1 MDALLNHGKAIA
13 YTITPNFLSKFTD
26 LCSYASVPKT
36 NLFATFENL
45 CPRMFSSTIF
55 CNLWKSSSLNV
66 FKNNIFQS
74 PFATSFKGAAE
85 DGDSSTSPS
94 PWWDSQRQGGHF
106 GSSLLVSGPNGYPI
120 SACYPVLFL
129 LPDLTQFSFENH
141 RVAGNPKYG
150 ITRYLGIPD
159 ISVNPKY
166 RIFP

>member
-1 MDALLNHGKAIA
+1 MGKLLLTPKLPTFCQSSPTCAL
-13 YTITPNFLSKFTD
+13 TQ
-26 LCSYASVPKT
+26 ASQNQPFR
-36 NLFATFENL
+36 N
-45 CPRMFSSTIF
+45 S
-55 CNLWKSSSLNV
+55 WKSPSPNV
-66 FKNNIFQS
+66 FKHNILQLVRNLHLWMFKNNIFQP

-85 DGDSSTSPS
+85 DSDSSTSPS
-94 PWWDSQRQGGHF
+94 PWWDSQRQGGYF
-106 GSSLLVSGPNGYPI
+106 GSSLLVSGPKGYPI
-120 SACYPVLFL
+120 PACYLVLFL